1 MKTSNDLSTL
11 GAVTLNRVFGFKPQ
25 IAHRIIDELGSIG
38 ALFSIPEHS
47 RDSFLSPG
55 SPYKGRLGDRAL
67 EESRAELEKLSRLG
81 AHFISIEDEHYPAAL
96 RECEDSPIGLYYKSV
111 TPPEELFGQK
121 MISIVGTRDISP
133 YGKEWCRRIV
143 DTISRAPSRAC
154 IVSGLALGV
163 DGVAHSSALDCGIPT
178 IGVLPTGIETF
189 SPSTHSELA
198 RRLASTPGCALI
210 SDFPVGYPV
219 TAANFLRRNRIIAGL
234 SSATIL
240 IESKKHGGGLITA
253 RHAFGYSRDL
263 FVLPGRIDDIRSQG
277 CNNLLEEKIAEPIAN
292 LQTLSSRLGL
302 GRTMLS
308 PKGSFTESL
317 EKYYS
322 NLPPEMLEDILLVG
336 RQIQSHRGIDLESV
350 AAESSLTY
358 NRVLTLCMM
367 LQKDRFI
374 EIDLLQRCHIL
385 IKNE

>member
-1 MKTSNDLSTL
+1 METSLDLSTL

-25 IAHRIIDELGSIG
+25 IAHRIMDELGSVG
-38 ALFSIPEHS
+38 ALFSLPERT
-47 RDSFLSPG
+47 RDSFLSPD
-55 SPYKGRLGDRAL
+55 SPYKGKLGDGAL
-67 EESRAELEKLSRLG
+67 EESRRELEKLARTG
-81 AHFISIEDEHYPAAL
+81 AHFISIENEFYPSAL
-96 RECEDSPIGLYYKSV
+96 RECEDAPIGLYYRSV
-111 TPPEELFGQK
+111 TPPEKLFSQK

-143 DTISRAPSRAC
+143 DTLSRAPIRPC

-163 DGVAHSSALDCGIPT
+163 DGIAHGSALEHGLPT

-189 SPSTHSELA
+189 SPSSHGELA
-198 RRLASTPGCALI
+198 RRLSCTEGCALI

-253 RHAFGYSRDL
+253 RHAFNYNRDL
-263 FVLPGRIDDIRSQG
+263 FVLPGRIDDLRSQG
-277 CNNLLEEKIAEPIAN
+277 CNNLLEERIAEPISN
-292 LQTLSSRLGL
+292 LQNLSSRLGL
-302 GRTMLS
+302 GRTILS
-308 PKGSFTESL
+308 PRGSFTERL
-317 EKYYS
+317 ERHYA
-322 NLPPEMLEDILLVG
+322 NLPPEMLEDILLTG
-336 RQIQSHRGIDLESV
+336 RQIQAHRGIDLETV
-350 AAESSLTY
+350 AQGSGLTY

-367 LQKDRFI
+367 LQKDGFL